1 MTETEVQKYILM
13 GHLNQG
19 KQKSVGINFHKYLAH
34 IGEKFKLTPEGHIL
48 NMDYFGYN
56 KRSHET
62 GYSKP
67 GEDYTST
74 INVTQNTQ
82 IANSRVTNTL
92 AEAGLT
98 FPHDVMRPP
107 SSGKITVDGEQIDLA
122 HLNDEERKKAIKSW
136 QTQNIWNYM
145 EETPPTGFIFG
156 VQEPNYKNDT
166 DKIGSWASRMK
177 VYGDKTAIRPRAL
190 IVASENMDLWT
201 DWEFTEPDLAV
212 CNWQSGTK
220 FGNIKIISYY
230 GDH

>member
-1 MTETEVQKYILM
+1 MTETEIQKYILM

-122 HLNDEERKKAIKSW
+122 QLNDEERKKAIKSW
-136 QTQNIWNYM
+136 QTQNI
-145 EETPPTGFIFG
+145 
-156 VQEPNYKNDT
+156 
-166 DKIGSWASRMK
+166 
-177 VYGDKTAIRPRAL
+177 
-190 IVASENMDLWT
+190 
-201 DWEFTEPDLAV
+201 
-212 CNWQSGTK
+212 
-220 FGNIKIISYY
+220 
-230 GDH
+230 